1 MPSSV
6 GDSGELESVVLGTF
20 FGFID
25 QSAASLGMHFVTP
38 MTPRVISVPLLG
50 SNGVRAEYQNALTRQ
65 GDIPPPLKALLAVA
79 KFKFVVRGAVGL
91 VEDDEHVCAQES
103 MHQF

>member
-25 QSAASLGMHFVTP
+25 QSAASLSMHFVIP
-38 MTPRVISVPLLG
+38 MTPRVISIPLLG
-50 SNGVRAEYQNALTRQ
+50 SNGVRVEYKNALPRQ
-65 GDIPPPLKALLAVA
+65 GGITPPSQ
-79 KFKFVVRGAVGL
+79 GASGG
-91 VEDDEHVCAQES
+91 CQIQIRRPWRCWAC
-103 MHQF
+103 